1 MSVGDPTAAAMGRP
15 DCLEPE
21 DAPRGSA
28 APEDATFWY
37 FDSSRRA
44 YPRGLKGC
52 AQHFTVPAI
61 AAKAQQCSSAARGT
75 AAATTWEI
83 SVIKVKTCAPR
94 GETTFFTRESFFLS
108 LPPVG

>member
-1 MSVGDPTAAAMGRP
+1 MSVGDPTAAAMGRS

-37 FDSSRRA
+37 FESSRQA
-44 YPRGLKGC
+44 CPGSRGMR

-61 AAKAQQCSSAARGT
+61 AAKAQQ
-75 AAATTWEI
+75 
-83 SVIKVKTCAPR
+83 
-94 GETTFFTRESFFLS
+94 
-108 LPPVG
+108 